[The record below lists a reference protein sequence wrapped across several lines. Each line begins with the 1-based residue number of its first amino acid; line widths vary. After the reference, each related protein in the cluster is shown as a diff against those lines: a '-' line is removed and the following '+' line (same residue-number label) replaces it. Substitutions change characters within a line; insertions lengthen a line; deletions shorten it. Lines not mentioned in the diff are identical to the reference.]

1 MGHRVGRLRPGHRIR
16 RRFERPDNAVDS
28 DRGGEGGT
36 YETNLF
42 PESVA
47 TQKEKP
53 SQAKP
58 SGTIRPPSALPIISG
73 SPHPTGRFPPDKL
86 RSPYPRRVWYKKSGG
101 CDLRGGG
108 FGRPVQENAAG
119 TRRLGARPHP

>member
-1 MGHRVGRLRPGHRIR
+1 MGSRIGRLRPGHRIR
-16 RRFERPDNAVDS
+16 RRFERPDNAVDP

-36 YETNLF
+36 FETNLF

-53 SQAKP
+53 SKAKP

-73 SPHPTGRFPPDKL
+73 NPHPTGRSFVVRFVITVSYWADSMKRFPSRWP
-86 RSPYPRRVWYKKSGG
+86 SAPGG
-101 CDLRGGG
+101 SLLAK
-108 FGRPVQENAAG
+108 PPPPPPPPPA
-119 TRRLGARPHP
+119 P